1 MQYVRLYSGPEGESH
16 FEDVAVALDPVDFAP
31 PAPPL
36 HLSAF
41 LPVARLGFL
50 GAPPGWRGDWHPTPR
65 RQFLVFLSGGSG
77 VQASDGEIRHF
88 KAGDVLLVEDTTG
101 KGHLSWA
108 EADEDIL
115 HVVIQAPD

>member
-50 GAPPGWRGDWHPTPR
+50 GPASRPATERSATSRRAMCCSWRTPPARAT
-65 RQFLVFLSGGSG
+65 
-77 VQASDGEIRHF
+77 
-88 KAGDVLLVEDTTG
+88 
-101 KGHLSWA
+101 
-108 EADEDIL
+108 
-115 HVVIQAPD
+115 